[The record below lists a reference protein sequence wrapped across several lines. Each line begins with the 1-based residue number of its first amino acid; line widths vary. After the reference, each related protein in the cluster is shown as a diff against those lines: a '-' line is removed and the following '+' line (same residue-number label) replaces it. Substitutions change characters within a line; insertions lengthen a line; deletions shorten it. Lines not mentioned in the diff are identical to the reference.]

1 MMEEKEQNPS
11 GLLGNLRRVRTV
23 ILAIVHN
30 RLELLVVE
38 LQEERNRLFQA
49 LLLLAVIVAFG
60 FFTLVL
66 AVAVIIILT
75 WRIFDVW
82 GLVVMFVLFLA
93 GTLVLCW
100 RLVVRLKNWPLLPGT
115 LAELKKDRECL
126 DDK

>member
-1 MMEEKEQNPS
+1 MEEKEQNPS

-82 GLVVMFVLFLA
+82 GLVVMCGLFLV

-100 RLVVRLKNWPLLPGT
+100 RLVVRLRNWPLLPGT